1 MNFFAAQN
9 EDLVYVRIANHFLC
23 QQSIVRF
30 EAELFI
36 QFIFSFQGAFSVKQH
51 LLHLT
56 SGLSIPVLKRPK
68 DRVLKVFLVGRC
80 TYDEASGDQK
90 HQKNCR
96 LHFSEV

>member
-9 EDLVYVRIANHFLC
+9 ESLVYVRIADRFLC

-30 EAELFI
+30 EAELFV
-36 QFIFSFQGAFSVKQH
+36 QFSCQGAFSVKH
-51 LLHLT
+51 HMLHLT
-56 SGLSIPVLKRPK
+56 SELSVPVLKRPK
-68 DRVLKVFLVGRC
+68 DRVLKVFFVGRC

-96 LHFSEV
+96 LHFSQV